1 MATMA
6 GSLAGELR
14 RLRLL
19 RRRYIMQNKMK
30 LENIAILGEFLA
42 GSGLG
47 LFFHWVLHYKEA
59 SYVIFG
65 VGVLLSLATYLIRGE
80 LALVREK
87 LTSHYDQSHELTF
100 ALARIADADCQVKAT
115 ELLATTKKTMALL
128 QEGFVPLDETEF
140 WLEAA
145 TAAEQAS
152 REIKAVDPITT
163 GWDTKGVLLN
173 YYRANVRALERG
185 VRITRIFVIKREEI
199 DEGELQK
206 LLIAHSQ
213 DGIELKVAYRD
224 ELPSLN
230 DTTWGGNCSFSFG
243 VFDNRVVTDVFPNPG
258 SYYGRKTSRGAE
270 VAKYQR
276 LFDLIEH
283 VSHRLTMVEGRV
295 VVEDGVNGV
304 VA

>member
-1 MATMA
+1 MA
-6 GSLAGELR
+6 GIVAANFR
-14 RLRLL
+14 RMRLL
-19 RRRYIMQNKMK
+19 RRSYTMQNKMK
-30 LENIAILGEFLA
+30 LENMAILVEFLA
-42 GSGLG
+42 GAGLG
-47 LFFHWVLHYKEA
+47 VLFHWVLHYKEA

-65 VGVLLSLATYLIRGE
+65 VGVLLSLATYLIREE
-80 LALVREK
+80 LALLREK
-87 LTSHYDQSHELTF
+87 LTRHYDQSHELTF

-140 WLEAA
+140 WLESA
-145 TAAEQAS
+145 TAADQTS

-199 DEGELQK
+199 AEGELQK
-206 LLIAHSQ
+206 LLLTHNQ

-243 VFDNRVVTDVFPNPG
+243 IFDNRAVTDVFPNPG
-258 SYYGRKTSRGAE
+258 SYFGRKTSRAAE

-276 LFDLIEH
+276 VFDLIEH
-283 VSHRLTMVEGRV
+283 ISHRVTLVEGRV

-304 VA
+304 AA